1 MLGWAKEGA
10 EGAFYSLWEGG
21 GDVSEQG
28 NCSGDL
34 KEDRLSAWTR
44 GLVTVVDRVRLVEG
58 LAANAQDSKEA
69 GGRSQRTERGPCS
82 WRGGEGRGRG
92 ERSLCGT

>member
-1 MLGWAKEGA
+1 MGQGGCGRGFLLSLGRW
-10 EGAFYSLWEGG
+10 W
-21 GDVSEQG
+21 DVSEQG

-44 GLVTVVDRVRLVEG
+44 GLVMVVDRVRLVEG

-69 GGRSQRTERGPCS
+69 GGRS
-82 WRGGEGRGRG
+82 
-92 ERSLCGT
+92 